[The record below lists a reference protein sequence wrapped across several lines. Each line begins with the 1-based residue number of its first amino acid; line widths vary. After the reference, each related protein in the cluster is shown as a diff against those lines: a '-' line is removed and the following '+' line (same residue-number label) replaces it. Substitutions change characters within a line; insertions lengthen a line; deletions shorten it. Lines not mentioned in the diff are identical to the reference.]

1 MQKAP
6 SLTIGIE
13 EEFQL
18 IDPVTRD
25 LKSHI
30 LQMLGS
36 NSTIIAERVKP
47 EIHQSV
53 AEVGTGICN
62 NIQEAEQEVRTL
74 RRFLKELAENQGLK
88 IASAGTH
95 PFADWRDQQIFPN
108 ERYDR
113 LIEEMQLVARANLI
127 FGLHV
132 HIGIEDRDLQI
143 QIMNEFRYFLPH
155 LLALSSNSPFWL
167 GGDTGLKSFRTK
179 VFDRYPR
186 TNIPDSYS
194 DYSEFDNFVKLLIKT
209 GCIDTGKKIWWD
221 VRPHPIFPTLEVRVC
236 DAQMRVEETIALAA
250 IMQAIAA
257 KLYKLRAR
265 NLGFRQYRRALI
277 LENKWRASR
286 YGINGK
292 LVDFGREEE
301 VPFKQLVEE
310 MLDFIDDVVDELG
323 SRKECY
329 SILNFFERGSG
340 ADRQLDVWQKTRDI
354 RAVVDYMCDETV
366 AELEGEPVNV
376 NSPTIAA

>member
-1 MQKAP
+1 MPTPP

-30 LQMLGS
+30 LQILEG
-36 NSTIIAERVKP
+36 NKTILAERVKP

-53 AEVGTGICN
+53 AEVGTGICKT
-62 NIQEAEQEVRTL
+62 IQEAEAEVKSL
-74 RRFLKELAENQGLK
+74 RRFLKELAEAQGLR
-88 IASAGTH
+88 IAAAGTH

-113 LIEEMQLVARANLI
+113 LVEEMQLIARANLI

-132 HIGIEDRDLQI
+132 HLGIEDRDLQI

-155 LLALSSNSPFWL
+155 LLALSANSPFWL
-167 GGDTGLKSFRTK
+167 GNDTGLKSFRTK

-186 TNIPDSYS
+186 TNIPDTYS
-194 DYSEFDNFVKLLIKT
+194 DYSEFENLVKLLIKT
-209 GCIDTGKKIWWD
+209 GCIDNGRKIWWD
-221 VRPHPIFPTLEVRVC
+221 IRPHPSFPTLEVRIC
-236 DAQMRVEETIALAA
+236 DIPMRAEETVCLAA

-257 KLYKLRAR
+257 KLYRLRSK

-277 LENKWRASR
+277 MENKWRASR
-286 YGINGK
+286 YGIHGK

-301 VPFKQLVEE
+301 VPFSDLVEE
-310 MLDFIDDVVDELG
+310 MLEFIDDVVDDLG
-323 SRKECY
+323 SRNECERVY
-329 SILNFFERGSG
+329 SILERGSG
-340 ADRQLDVWQKTRDI
+340 ADRQCEVWMKTRDI
-354 RAVVDYMCDETV
+354 RAVVDYICQETIV
-366 AELEGEPVNV
+366 GL
-376 NSPTIAA
+376 

>member
-1 MQKAP
+1 MTKAP
-6 SLTIGIE
+6 ALTIGIE

-30 LQMLGS
+30 LQILEG
-36 NSTIIAERVKP
+36 NKTVLAERVKP

-53 AEVGTGICN
+53 AEVGTDVCKTV
-62 NIQEAEQEVRTL
+62 EDAAREVKSL
-74 RRFLKELAENQGLK
+74 RRFLKELAEAKGLK
-88 IASAGTH
+88 IAAAGTH

-108 ERYDR
+108 ERYDE
-113 LIEEMQLVARANLI
+113 LIEEMQLIARANLI

-143 QIMNEFRYFLPH
+143 QVMNEYRYFLPH
-155 LLALSSNSPFWL
+155 LLALSTNSPFWL
-167 GGDTGLKSFRTK
+167 GSNTGLKSFRTK

-194 DYSEFDNFVKLLIKT
+194 DWSEFDNFVKLLVKT

-221 VRPHPIFPTLEVRVC
+221 IRPHPIYPTLEVRVC
-236 DAQMRVEETIALAA
+236 DIPMRAEETITLAA
-250 IMQAIAA
+250 LMQAIAA
-257 KLYKLRAR
+257 KLYKLRER

-292 LVDFGREEE
+292 LVDFGKEVERDERELINELLE
-301 VPFKQLVEE
+301 FV
-310 MLDFIDDVVDELG
+310 DDVVDDLG
-323 SRKECY
+323 SRKQIETGIQW
-329 SILNFFERGSG
+329 ILDNGTG
-340 ADRQLDVWQKTRDI
+340 ADRQIAVWERTRDI
-354 RAVVDYMCDETV
+354 RKVVDYICEET
-366 AELEGEPVNV
+366 LEGL
-376 NSPTIAA
+376 

>member
-1 MQKAP
+1 MPTAP
-6 SLTIGIE
+6 ALTIGIE

-18 IDPVTRD
+18 IDPVSRD

-30 LQMLGS
+30 LQILEG
-36 NSTIIAERVKP
+36 NKTILAERVKP

-53 AEVGTGICN
+53 AEVGTGVCKTV
-62 NIQEAEQEVRTL
+62 EDAAKEVRAL
-74 RRFLKELAENQGLK
+74 RQFLKELAEGQGLK
-88 IASAGTH
+88 IAAAGTH

-113 LIEEMQLVARANLI
+113 LIEEMQLIARANLI

-155 LLALSSNSPFWL
+155 LLALSTNSPFWL
-167 GGDTGLKSFRTK
+167 GSNTGLKSFRTK

-221 VRPHPIFPTLEVRVC
+221 IRPHPIFPTLEVRVC
-236 DAQMRVEETIALAA
+236 DIPLRVEETITLAA
-250 IMQAIAA
+250 LIQAIAA
-257 KLYKLRAR
+257 KLYKLREK

-277 LENKWRASR
+277 MENKWRASR
-286 YGINGK
+286 YGIHGK
-292 LVDFGREEE
+292 LVDFGKETERDEIELIHE
-301 VPFKQLVEE
+301 LVE
-310 MLDFIDDVVDELG
+310 FVDDVVDELG
-323 SRKECY
+323 SRKQIETG
-329 SILNFFERGSG
+329 INWIIENGSG
-340 ADRQLDVWQKTRDI
+340 ADRQIAVWEKTRDI
-354 RAVVDYMCDETV
+354 RKVVDFICEETV
-366 AELEGEPVNV
+366 IGL
-376 NSPTIAA
+376 

>member
-1 MQKAP
+1 MPKAP

-30 LQMLGS
+30 LQMLDS
-36 NSTIIAERVKP
+36 DKTIIAERVKP

-53 AEVGTGICN
+53 AEVGTGICKS
-62 NIQEAEQEVRTL
+62 IQDAEGEVKML
-74 RRFLKELAENQGLK
+74 RLFLKELADNQGLK

-143 QIMNEFRYFLPH
+143 QIMNELRYFLPH

-194 DYSEFDNFVKLLIKT
+194 DYSEFENFVKLLIKT

-221 VRPHPIFPTLEVRVC
+221 VRPHPTFPTLEIRIC
-236 DAQMRVEETIALAA
+236 DAQMRCDETIALAA
-250 IMQAIAA
+250 IMQAIVA
-257 KLYKLRAR
+257 KLYKLRAK
-265 NLGFRQYRRALI
+265 NLGFRQYRRALVM
-277 LENKWRASR
+277 ENKWRAAR
-286 YGINGK
+286 YGTSGK

-301 VPFKQLVEE
+301 VPLMELVQEI
-310 MLDFIDDVVDELG
+310 LDFIDDVVDDLG
-323 SRKECY
+323 SRKECQ
-329 SILNFFERGSG
+329 SVMKFFERGSG
-340 ADRQLDVWQKTRDI
+340 ADRQINVWNKTRDI
-354 RAVVDYMCDETV
+354 RAVVDYICAETV
-366 AELEGEPVNV
+366 AELVSEEVNA
-376 NSPTIAA
+376 N

>member
-1 MQKAP
+1 MPVPP

-30 LQMLGS
+30 LQILEG
-36 NSTIIAERVKP
+36 NKTILAERVKP

-53 AEVGTGICN
+53 AEVGTGICRTV
-62 NIQEAEQEVRTL
+62 QEAESEVKAL
-74 RRFLKELAENQGLK
+74 RRFLRELAEAQGLR
-88 IASAGTH
+88 IAAAGTH

-113 LIEEMQLVARANLI
+113 LVEEMQLVARANLI

-132 HIGIEDRDLQI
+132 HLGIEDRDLQI

-155 LLALSSNSPFWL
+155 LLALSANSPFWL
-167 GGDTGLKSFRTK
+167 GNDTGLKSFRTK

-186 TNIPDSYS
+186 TNIPDSYT
-194 DYSEFDNFVKLLIKT
+194 DYSEFENFVKLLTKT
-209 GCIDTGKKIWWD
+209 GCIDSGKKIWWD
-221 VRPHPIFPTLEVRVC
+221 VRPHPVFPTLEVRVC
-236 DAQMRVEETIALAA
+236 DIPMRAEETVCLAA

-257 KLYKLRAR
+257 KLYRLRSK

-277 LENKWRASR
+277 MENKWRASR
-286 YGINGK
+286 YGIQGK

-301 VPFKQLVEE
+301 VPFADLVEE
-310 MLDFIDDVVDELG
+310 MLEFIDDVVDELG
-323 SRKECY
+323 SRKECERVY
-329 SILNFFERGSG
+329 DILQRGNG
-340 ADRQLDVWQKTRDI
+340 ADRQCDVWLKTRDI
-354 RAVVDYMCDETV
+354 RAVVDYVCQETV
-366 AELEGEPVNV
+366 VGL
-376 NSPTIAA
+376 